1 SIVSIFVKLGL
12 GANYKPAFWK
22 MAYELLKH
30 GRIDHLIYIATMG
43 HHLITWGQEVRE
55 GKARACNY
63 TERTIE
69 EELER
74 RATLTDSRQKLFG
87 QRAKSNQPE
96 RMRPSA

>member
-1 SIVSIFVKLGL
+1 
-12 GANYKPAFWK
+12 

-43 HHLITWGQEVRE
+43 HHLITYGQEVKE

-74 RATLTDSRQKLFG
+74 RARMPSNDPRQKVFE
-87 QRAKSNQPE
+87 QE
-96 RMRPSA
+96 RERLRPTA